1 MKNSIISAI
10 DLCLK
15 IRYQR
20 PTFWPCILIARS
32 EDIDLEEDSI
42 KSLVEVIFDEDER
55 IGKLYVQ
62 VNFDTMESEGVLD
75 NFEKLTCRSMFRENE
90 DEDDLYTWIETDSQD
105 AATSF
110 VSYLLEE
117 LFNLHDYEDVRMV
130 ITGVRATDEY
140 VVMDMDGA
148 WRQMVGFS
156 DIENK

>member
-15 IRYQR
+15 IRHQR
-20 PTFWPCILIARS
+20 PTFWPCILIAHS
-32 EDIDLEEDSI
+32 EDIELDDDSI

-75 NFEKLTCRSMFRENE
+75 NFEKLTCRSMFRGNE
-90 DEDDLYTWIETDSQD
+90 DEDDIYTWIETDSQD
-105 AATSF
+105 AAASF

-117 LFNLHDYEDVRMV
+117 LFNLHDLEDVRMV

>member
-1 MKNSIISAI
+1 MKKSIISAI

-15 IRYQR
+15 IRNQR

-32 EDIDLEEDSI
+32 EDIDLEEDGI

-75 NFEKLTCRSMFRENE
+75 SFEKLTCRSLFHEND
-90 DEDDLYTWIETDSQD
+90 DEDDHYTWVETESKD
-105 AATSF
+105 AAASF
-110 VSYLLEE
+110 ASYLLEE
-117 LFNLHDYEDVRMV
+117 LFNFHDYEDVRMV